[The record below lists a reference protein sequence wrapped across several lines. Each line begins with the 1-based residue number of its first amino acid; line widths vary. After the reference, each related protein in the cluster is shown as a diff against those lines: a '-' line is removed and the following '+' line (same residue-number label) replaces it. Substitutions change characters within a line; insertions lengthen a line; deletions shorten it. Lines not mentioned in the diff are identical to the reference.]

1 MFKKIIDEYKYVF
14 KKIIDEYKKVW
25 PGIVLMLCITLVTCL
40 VIVPRVASGGIAKEC
55 FGFSKTGS
63 VVISFAI
70 LVPWGILVAPIIRHM
85 IRMLDK
91 IMK

>member
-1 MFKKIIDEYKYVF
+1 MFKKIIDEF
-14 KKIIDEYKKVW
+14 KKAW
-25 PGIVLMLCITLVTCL
+25 PGIALMLCITLITCL
-40 VIVPRVASGGIAKEC
+40 IVVPTVVSGCIAKEC
-55 FGFSKTGS
+55 FGFSKTAS
-63 VVISFAI
+63 VVISFAT